1 MSLLHYIYQN
11 FRPMPSKLLFPHPW
25 KTIGWFILIPA
36 AIAGIIL
43 SSTGFEAEWLNAK
56 VPALF
61 HDNIS
66 ILQTGQPIGKET
78 LFAIIETNITSTVIG
93 VVFII
98 GAMLVGF
105 SKEKVEDE
113 FIANLRLSSL
123 MWSVWVNYSLL
134 LLAFIFVYGLSFIT
148 VMIYNMF
155 TVLIIFIIRFNYL
168 LYRNRQALTDEK

>member
-1 MSLLHYIYQN
+1 MS
-11 FRPMPSKLLFPHPW
+11 SKLLFPHPW
-25 KTIGWFILIPA
+25 KTIGWIILIPA
-36 AIAGIIL
+36 VIAGIIL

-56 VPALF
+56 VLAIF

-66 ILQTGQPIGKET
+66 ILQTGQPNKEG
-78 LFAIIETNITSTVIG
+78 LFAIIETNITSTIIG
-93 VVFII
+93 VLFII

-168 LYRNRQALTDEK
+168 LYRNRKALTDEK